1 MTNFNFLIYALVG
14 LASITLVDTIGAIAS
29 RKMNFKYSYLS
40 VVSFTIYILVAF
52 FVAKDYSLPLAL
64 FINAILGLYDGTK
77 GFWFSII
84 LKANNGLTTEQI
96 NELLGVKS
104 GFYMILI
111 SLIFSIIGYILT
123 YI

>member
-64 FINAILGLYDGTK
+64 FINAILGLYDGTI